1 MTKKAFSQ
9 VQTVSFMSAEIV
21 RQGVLNHKSLTEM
34 QLCNTPE
41 NKIFTAECG
50 LYGKDCLILT
60 LHNA

>member
-1 MTKKAFSQ
+1 
-9 VQTVSFMSAEIV
+9 MSVEIV
-21 RQGVLNHKSLTEM
+21 RQGVLNHKSLTDM

-41 NKIFTAECG
+41 NKIITAECG